1 MFLFLLISIFIL
13 FLCIQHFIVR
23 RRRREKGNKDFSSKP
38 FSSMPGPPSYP
49 IIGTLPLYIYY
60 KKYSLNRLHW
70 NGRSKEYHWTVFN
83 KEGKY
88 PSRRSHTALAYY
100 RSSRPQKYSTTGLLP
115 TNGAE
120 WRRVRTLLQ
129 KPANRTSISGLISS
143 LNLVAEEFVEYMDR
157 HFICVNKD
165 DFLDHLNRVFL
176 EMTGVVTF
184 DTRLNS
190 LQNPLQRILYSK
202 TESSIPY
209 RLIKAAEETN
219 DKILETDNNLP
230 TWKIWETKP
239 FKMIRESQEYIE
251 KISSQLI
258 QDKKSQHMQE
268 DCPRTLL
275 DHWLSSTGLNDK
287 DIMTGAAEFLLAG
300 IHTSSYTF
308 SFLLYHLANNIQ
320 AQERLRNECLELK
333 SEFGEISREYLHRA
347 VYAKA
352 CLKESLRLNPVS
364 VGVGRILPEDTVLGG
379 YLVPKG
385 TLAVT
390 QNQVICRFAEFFE
403 QPNSFIPERW
413 IEGEIMHKEVDP
425 FISIPFGYGIRQC
438 IGKNIAEISLQV
450 LLMNMVSRFSWSW
463 AGTKDLDTV
472 SLLINKPDQPIRLKF
487 KKID

>member
-1 MFLFLLISIFIL
+1 MFLFLLISIFIIL
-13 FLCIQHFIVR
+13 LCVQHFILR
-23 RRRREKGNKDFSSKP
+23 KHSKDEGNKDVRSKP

-49 IIGTLPLYIYY
+49 IIGTLPLYLYY
-60 KKYSLNRLHW
+60 KKYSLDRLHW
-70 NGRSKEYHWTVFN
+70 NGRSKVHHWTVFY

-129 KPANRTSISGLISS
+129 KPANKASISGLISS

-157 HFICVNKD
+157 HFECVNKD

-184 DTRLNS
+184 DARLNS
-190 LQNPLQRILYSK
+190 LQNPLQP
-202 TESSIPY
+202 SSIPY

-230 TWKIWETKP
+230 TWRIWETKP

-251 KISSQLI
+251 KISNQLI

-333 SEFGEISREYLHRA
+333 SEFGEISREHLHRA

-352 CLKESLRLNPVS
+352 CLKESLRLNPIS
-364 VGVGRILPEDTVLGG
+364 VGVGRILPEDTV
-379 YLVPKG
+379 
-385 TLAVT
+385 
-390 QNQVICRFAEFFE
+390 ICRFEEYFE
-403 QPNSFIPERW
+403 QANSFIPERW
-413 IEGEIMHKEVDP
+413 IEGEVMHKEVDP
-425 FISIPFGYGIRQC
+425 FISLPFGYGIRQC

-472 SLLINKPDQPIRLKF
+472 SLLINKPDQPIRLKRS
-487 KKID
+487 KMQLT